1 MTSSKN
7 SSIRRNEEESF
18 LSFTIPSPFRRSEIL
33 PYWDDIV
40 SFPGLTT
47 GVADSPITPQHQ
59 SNKPIL
65 YFRQPF
71 YNTCNTNRQDRIIP
85 PCTISLFICRS
96 YVHVPF
102 NHKID
107 VYLLPVSILFNLSD
121 PPCQRT
127 RIPST
132 HLLKTQ
138 TLICT
143 PTPTTSAIVQCS
155 LRHGIHHW
163 VYQNNT
169 HNTAFDI
176 PMQLSRMH
184 PTSVP
189 ITGIVTCPIN
199 LISHNRFITFTI
211 SQRQI
216 K

>member
-1 MTSSKN
+1 MSSSKN

-33 PYWDDIV
+33 LYWDIV

-47 GVADSPITPQHQ
+47 GVADPPNRTATSIKQTNPILSATVLQHMQHQ
-59 SNKPIL
+59 SPRRNHTL
-65 YFRQPF
+65 
-71 YNTCNTNRQDRIIP
+71 
-85 PCTISLFICRS
+85 CTISLFICRS
-96 YVHVPF
+96 YVHFPF